1 MLTERPIPGQSLRTP
16 PKNAPYERPPETAN
30 PLEALNIH
38 LDNLSE
44 KGAMEDVINAL
55 ELDVD
60 LVTLVEA
67 ILRSAVMEGI
77 HSIDISLMIAPHIHE
92 FIKGELDAIGVEY
105 DEGFLDTV
113 GENRLKESRIGSRIV
128 DSIDRKEN
136 EFQLVHSLFLHYLD
150 KSDEYMTKLQYY
162 HNLWLKSEFEYHE
175 FIIKTM
181 KGGFKHD

>member
-1 MLTERPIPGQSLRTP
+1 MFFIFFYTLYT
-16 PKNAPYERPPETAN
+16 
-30 PLEALNIH
+30 LNIH
-38 LDNLSE
+38 LYNLSE

-128 DSIDRKEN
+128 DSIDRKEK
-136 EFQLVHSLFLHYLD
+136 EEQSARLRQAIEGPAKKIVEEPKEVIEEPVQKPKKGLMERLPEEELV
-150 KSDEYMTKLQYY
+150 
-162 HNLWLKSEFEYHE
+162 
-175 FIIKTM
+175 
-181 KGGFKHD
+181 

>member
-60 LVTLVEA
+60 IVSLVEA

-128 DSIDRKEN
+128 DSIDRKEK
-136 EFQLVHSLFLHYLD
+136 EEQSARLRQAIEGPAKKIVEEPKEVIEEPVQKPKKGLMERLPEEELV
-150 KSDEYMTKLQYY
+150 
-162 HNLWLKSEFEYHE
+162 
-175 FIIKTM
+175 
-181 KGGFKHD
+181 